1 MMLLQPTYL
10 WGLLGLLIPIVI
22 HLWSKRKVKT
32 IQVGSTQFITETK
45 SKQSNSIQINEW
57 WLLLLR
63 CLLIAIL
70 TIILAQPYTTHTPDP
85 VAVAYVFEPSLIDT
99 QEEQSRFKT
108 LPLDDRFLLKE
119 GLPKWDLET
128 EIPPSKTIPNYWQLA
143 QEIATLRADSVV
155 VFSQNLVQGIQGKRP
170 SLGKHINWVSIT
182 SQDEKEVPFYAIQ
195 DQDSIT
201 VLSAVGGSDY
211 HAFAKAKKAASQFAV
226 KDGTISI
233 TENDTERL
241 VPVVKQDTITV
252 DVIYN
257 SSFATEAM
265 YLESALRAVKG
276 YTRKPIAIN
285 IYKGLKSA
293 SDPAP
298 DYLIWLSNEEAPE
311 VDIPVLK
318 FEEDLF
324 SNKIVKTI
332 SGTNYTNL
340 TQRLSPEVVIDKR
353 LVEGVLHWLSL
364 DAAVQS
370 DFDRLDNRSLAMSQ
384 FKPNIDKSSSMPSKE
399 VKASLVD
406 PLWLLLIV
414 IIIVE
419 RVIAKL
425 RKQ

>member
-1 MMLLQPTYL
+1 MTLLQPTYL
-10 WGLLGLLIPIVI
+10 WGLLGLLIPIAI

-70 TIILAQPYTTHTPDP
+70 TIILAQPYTTHTPDQ

-108 LPLDDRFLLKE
+108 LPLEDRFLLKE
-119 GLPKWDLET
+119 GLPKWDLDA
-128 EIPPSKTIPNYWQLA
+128 EIPPSKTIPSYWQLA

-233 TENDTERL
+233 TQNDTERL
-241 VPVVKQDTITV
+241 IPVVKQDTITV
-252 DVIYN
+252 DLIYN

-276 YTRKPIAIN
+276 YTRKPITIN

-293 SDPAP
+293 ADPAA
-298 DYLIWLSNEEAPE
+298 DFLIWLSNEEAPE
-311 VDIPVLK
+311 VEIPVLK

-340 TQRLSPEVVIDKR
+340 TQRLSPEVVINKR

-370 DFDRLDNRSLAMSQ
+370 DFDRLDHRSLAMSQ
-384 FKPNIDKSSSMPSKE
+384 FKPNIDKSSSMSSKE